1 MYNYVVLN
9 RKGSVVTFVFK
20 SDPPAKA
27 RALDLAG
34 FDYKGIRKGMQL
46 SFDGAVQPEN
56 LLYSGDVEPRKLVA
70 VGKNKPATAKKES
83 KSASKAQPVFEVVKR
98 VGTSIQYRIV
108 GSEHGIELKL
118 DLAGYDYKK
127 LKKGVNFQFEGG
139 IVSADNLRIV
149 NRGSS
154 DKIPLAKVAA
164 PVAKQRT
171 AVKSKRGATP
181 NVSILRKHF

>member
-9 RKGSVVTFVFK
+9 RKGSVITFVFK

-34 FDYKGIRKGMQL
+34 FDYKGIRKGVQL
-46 SFDGAVQPEN
+46 SFDGEVQPEN
-56 LLYSGDVEPRKLVA
+56 LLYSGDVEPRKLT
-70 VGKNKPATAKKES
+70 KMES
-83 KSASKAQPVFEVVKR
+83 KSASKAMPIFEVLKR

-127 LKKGVNFQFEGG
+127 LKKGVNFQFDGG

-149 NRGSS
+149 NRGNS

-164 PVAKQRT
+164 PVTKQRT

>member
-34 FDYKGIRKGMQL
+34 FDYKGIRKGVQL

-70 VGKNKPATAKKES
+70 VGKKKPATAKKES

-98 VGTSIQYRIV
+98 VGTVIHYKQPNNDLI
-108 GSEHGIELKL
+108 HQM
-118 DLAGYDYKK
+118 DLAGYTYTSIR
-127 LKKGVNFQFEGG
+127 KGITFGFEGE
-139 IVSADNLRIV
+139 
-149 NRGSS
+149 
-154 DKIPLAKVAA
+154 PA
-164 PVAKQRT
+164 PQNIRYWAF
-171 AVKSKRGATP
+171 RGATERLP
-181 NVSILRKHF
+181 LAQTSRDLSGKATKQ